1 MAHRLQHPAS
11 PPSYS
16 SVELDWR
23 ALANTKLDVPQ
34 RLENKLAE
42 FNASRNV
49 FKRWFFEITAWVVSA
64 LCLCAIVT
72 TYVIVKER
80 PLAELGSVLAITNIL
95 GKVATAALI
104 IPTTE
109 ALGQLK
115 WNWFNTSNAI
125 WDFEIF
131 DKATRGPWG
140 AAMLLYRTKGRSLAS
155 LGAIII
161 LLLLAIDSFLQQTID
176 LPERW
181 ALQKGTGRL
190 RRTIRYENTRSDVYS
205 DGMPWAMGD
214 RDVMLATDRF
224 FYGKGTRPVETGN
237 CTAPEIPVVS
247 TLHRYRASLKIYHG
261 RLRVS
266 SNITF

>member
-1 MAHRLQHPAS
+1 MAHPLQHPAS

-16 SVELDWR
+16 SVELDR
-23 ALANTKLDVPQ
+23 PALANTKLDVPQ

-49 FKRWFFEITAWVVSA
+49 FKRWFFEITAWVISA

-72 TYVIVKER
+72 TYAIVKER
-80 PLAELGSVLAITNIL
+80 PLAELGSILVITNIL
-95 GKVATAALI
+95 GKVTTAALI

-115 WNWFNTSNAI
+115 WNWFNRSNAI

-140 AAMLLYRTKGRSLAS
+140 AVMLLYRTKGRSLAS

-181 ALQKGTGRL
+181 ALQPFVGRL
-190 RRTIRYENTRSDVYS
+190 RRTIRYENTRSQIFSEGLPYS
-205 DGMPWAMGD
+205 FDD

-224 FYGKGTRPVETGN
+224 FYGNGTKPLPVGN
-237 CTAPEIPVVS
+237 GTAPEIQIVS
-247 TLHRYRASLKIYHG
+247 AI
-261 RLRVS
+261 
-266 SNITF
+266 NNP

>member
-16 SVELDWR
+16 SVELDRR

-49 FKRWFFEITAWVVSA
+49 FKRWFFEITAWVISA

-72 TYVIVKER
+72 TYAIVKER
-80 PLAELGSVLAITNIL
+80 PLAELGSILVITNIL
-95 GKVATAALI
+95 GKVTTAALI

-115 WNWFNTSNAI
+115 WNWFNRSNAI

-140 AAMLLYRTKGRSLAS
+140 AVMLLYRTKGRSLAS

-181 ALQKGTGRL
+181 ALQPFVGRL
-190 RRTIRYENTRSDVYS
+190 RRTIRYENTRSQIFSEGLPYS
-205 DGMPWAMGD
+205 FDD

-224 FYGKGTRPVETGN
+224 FYGNGTKPLPVGN
-237 CTAPEIPVVS
+237 GTAPEIQIVS
-247 TLHRYRASLKIYHG
+247 AI
-261 RLRVS
+261 
-266 SNITF
+266 NNP

>member
-1 MAHRLQHPAS
+1 MAHRLQHPART
-11 PPSYS
+11 PSYS
-16 SVELDWR
+16 SLDMDR
-23 ALANTKLDVPQ
+23 PTLVNTKLDVPQ
-34 RLENKLAE
+34 RLENKLAQ
-42 FNASRNV
+42 FNASGNV

-64 LCLCAIVT
+64 LCLCAIVA
-72 TYVIVKER
+72 TYVVVKER
-80 PLAELGSVLAITNIL
+80 PLAELGSVLTITNIL

-104 IPTTE
+104 VPTTE

-181 ALQKGTGRL
+181 ALQKASGRL
-190 RRTIRYENTRSDVYS
+190 RRTIRYQNTQRDLYS
-205 DGMPWAMGD
+205 DGLLWAEGD
-214 RDVMLATDRF
+214 RDVILATDRF
-224 FYGKGTRPVETGN
+224 FYDNGTRPVENGN
-237 CTAPEIPVVS
+237 GTAPEIPIVS
-247 TLHRYRASLKIYHG
+247 VPMIPHEP
-261 RLRVS
+261 
-266 SNITF
+266 

>member
-1 MAHRLQHPAS
+1 MAHRLQHPTS

-16 SVELDWR
+16 SVDLGR
-23 ALANTKLDVPQ
+23 PALVNIKLDVPQ

-49 FKRWFFEITAWVVSA
+49 FKRWFFEISAWIVSA

-72 TYVIVKER
+72 TYIIVKER

-181 ALQKGTGRL
+181 ALQKASGRL
-190 RRTIRYENTRSDVYS
+190 RRTIRYQNTQRDLYS
-205 DGMPWAMGD
+205 DGLLWAEGD
-214 RDVMLATDRF
+214 RDVILATDRF
-224 FYGKGTRPVETGN
+224 FYDNGTRPVESGN
-237 CTAPEIPVVS
+237 GTAPEIPIVS
-247 TLHRYRASLKIYHG
+247 VPMIPHEP
-261 RLRVS
+261 
-266 SNITF
+266 